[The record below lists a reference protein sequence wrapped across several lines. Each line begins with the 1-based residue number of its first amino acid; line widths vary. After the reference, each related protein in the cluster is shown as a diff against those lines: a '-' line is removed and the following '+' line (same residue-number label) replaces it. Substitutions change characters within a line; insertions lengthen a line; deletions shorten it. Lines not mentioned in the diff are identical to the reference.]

1 MIYFNIIPVTGP
13 DSTNNHLKALHKQG
27 VLHEG
32 SVILADYQTKG
43 RGRGNNA
50 WYSGKN
56 LNILMSVLLF
66 PGIQADRY
74 FFLTEVV
81 SLALTDLLI
90 EMNIKAEIK
99 WPNDIYVEGRK
110 IAGILIENSLANDAV
125 ETSVIG
131 IGFNI
136 NEVTFPTN
144 LPNPVSLKQIVG
156 KDIERNSLAKKLL
169 EKLKLR
175 YTELREGQYTKMHS
189 EYNTRLFG
197 RTLWSKFFY
206 KEQEFEASIIS
217 VQENGE
223 IILETKEGK
232 QKQFSFGELTMIL

>member
-1 MIYFNIIPVTGP
+1 MIYFNIIPVNGP

-32 SVILADYQTKG
+32 SVILADYQSKG

-66 PGIQADRY
+66 PGIPADRY

-81 SLALTDLLI
+81 SLALSDLLI
-90 EMNIKAEIK
+90 EMNIIAEIK
-99 WPNDIYVEGRK
+99 WPNDIYVEGGK
-110 IAGILIENSLANDAV
+110 IAGILIENSLTNV
-125 ETSVIG
+125 TIETSVIG
-131 IGFNI
+131 VGFNI
-136 NEVTFPTN
+136 NEEIFPDE

-156 KDIERNSLAKKLL
+156 KDTERNLLVNKLL

-175 YTELREGQYTKMHS
+175 YTELRAGQYTKMHS
-189 EYNTRLFG
+189 EYNARLFG
-197 RTLWSKFFY
+197 RKQWCRFSH

-223 IILETKEGK
+223 IILETKERK
-232 QKQFSFGELTMIL
+232 RKQFSFGELTMIL